1 MLEQFLRARL
11 PEQIVA
17 LIENLEQNPD
27 ASHLE
32 KVSGFLDHYKRD
44 ITQFEHWML
53 MRAMRKVR
61 KLVKRDELLRGAME
75 IVINKPETYDANT
88 YKYKAS
94 GRYYGVLDILAGGTN
109 GMTAQELQE
118 SAEKIRRAQMA
129 QQMMNNTWTDPRI
142 AQQRLHDNY

>member
-11 PEQIVA
+11 PEQLVA

-32 KVSGFLDHYKRD
+32 KVGRLSDYYSAD
-44 ITQFEHWML
+44 ITRFERWMIN
-53 MRAMRKVR
+53 RAMIKVR
-61 KLVKRDELLRGAME
+61 RVVRRDALLRDAME

-94 GRYYGVLDILAGGTN
+94 GRYALDTALGTN
-109 GMTAQELQE
+109 GMTAQALQE
-118 SAEKIRRAQMA
+118 SAEKIQRAQMA
-129 QQMMNNTWTDPRI
+129 QQMMNNTWIDPRAFI
-142 AQQRLHDNY
+142 GNAKTLY

>member
-32 KVSGFLDHYKRD
+32 KVLEFESRYRPD
-44 ITQFEHWML
+44 ITKFERWML
-53 MRAMRKVR
+53 SRAVSKVH

-75 IVINKPETYDANT
+75 IVINKPEEKKTVRYDPNT
-88 YKYKAS
+88 FMIS
-94 GRYYGVLDILAGGTN
+94 TGTTN
-109 GMTAQELQE
+109 HSLL
-118 SAEKIRRAQMA
+118 A
-129 QQMMNNTWTDPRI
+129 QQAQNTWTDPRQ
-142 AQQRLHDNY
+142 AFLAGQQRGLF

>member
-32 KVSGFLDHYKRD
+32 KVGRLSDYYSAD
-44 ITQFEHWML
+44 ITRFERWMIN
-53 MRAMRKVR
+53 RAMIKVR
-61 KLVKRDELLRGAME
+61 RVVRRDALLRDAME

-94 GRYYGVLDILAGGTN
+94 GRYALDNALGTN
-109 GMTAQELQE
+109 AMTAQALQE
-118 SAEKIRRAQMA
+118 SAEKIQRAQMA
-129 QQMMNNTWTDPRI
+129 QQMMNNTWTDPRF
-142 AQQRLHDNY
+142 AQQRNI

>member
-32 KVSGFLDHYKRD
+32 KVLEFESRYRPD
-44 ITQFEHWML
+44 ITKFERWML
-53 MRAMRKVR
+53 SRAVSKVH

-75 IVINKPETYDANT
+75 IVINKPEEKKTVRYDPNT
-88 YKYKAS
+88 FMIS
-94 GRYYGVLDILAGGTN
+94 TGTTN
-109 GMTAQELQE
+109 HSLLQQAQ
-118 SAEKIRRAQMA
+118 
-129 QQMMNNTWTDPRI
+129 NTWADPRAI
-142 AQQRLHDNY
+142 IGNAKTLY

>member
-1 MLEQFLRARL
+1 MLEKLLRARL

-53 MRAMRKVR
+53 MRTMRKVR
-61 KLVKRDELLRGAME
+61 KLVKRDELLRGAMA
-75 IVINKPETYDANT
+75 IVINAPEERVERVYDPNT
-88 YKYKAS
+88 YIYKGI
-94 GRYYGVLDILAGGTN
+94 GRYDTEVDRMMAESIAKQQASSGITSPLQGV
-109 GMTAQELQE
+109 
-118 SAEKIRRAQMA
+118 K
-129 QQMMNNTWTDPRI
+129 TWIDPRG
-142 AQQRLHDNY
+142 LY

>member
-1 MLEQFLRARL
+1 MLAR
-11 PEQIVA
+11 V
-17 LIENLEQNPD
+17 
-27 ASHLE
+27 
-32 KVSGFLDHYKRD
+32 V
-44 ITQFEHWML
+44 
-53 MRAMRKVR
+53 RKVR

-94 GRYYGVLDILAGGTN
+94 GRYALSNALGTN

>member
-1 MLEQFLRARL
+1 MLEKILRGRL

-27 ASHLE
+27 TSHLD
-32 KVSGFLDHYKRD
+32 KIDRFLAHDEIE
-44 ITQFEHWML
+44 ITKFEYWML
-53 MRAMRKVR
+53 RRVRRKVADIAR
-61 KLVKRDELLRGAME
+61 RDATLQRAME

-94 GRYYGVLDILAGGTN
+94 GRYALDTALGTN
-109 GMTAQELQE
+109 AMTAQALQE
-118 SAEKIRRAQMA
+118 SAEKIQRAQMA

-142 AQQRLHDNY
+142 ALQQRLHDNY

>member
-1 MLEQFLRARL
+1 MLEKLLRARL

-32 KVSGFLDHYKRD
+32 KVLEFASRYGAD
-44 ITQFEHWML
+44 ITNFETWML
-53 MRAMRKVR
+53 GRAVRRVR
-61 KLVKRDELLRGAME
+61 KLVKRDELLRKAME
-75 IVINKPETYDANT
+75 IVINVPEEKGYDANT

-94 GRYYGVLDILAGGTN
+94 GRYALSNALGTN

-129 QQMMNNTWTDPRI
+129 QQMMNNTWVDPRLL
-142 AQQRLHDNY
+142 QQRLHDNY

>member
-1 MLEQFLRARL
+1 MLEKLLRTRL

-32 KVSGFLDHYKRD
+32 KVLEFASRYGAD
-44 ITQFEHWML
+44 ITNFETWML
-53 MRAMRKVR
+53 GRAVRRVR
-61 KLVKRDELLRGAME
+61 KLVKRDELLRKAME
-75 IVINKPETYDANT
+75 IVINAPEEKSYDANT
-88 YKYKAS
+88 LTYKAS
-94 GRYYGVLDILAGGTN
+94 GRYALSNALGTN

-129 QQMMNNTWTDPRI
+129 QQMMNNTWVDPRLL
-142 AQQRLHDNY
+142 QQRLHDNY